1 MKLLKSSFAVCAQN
15 LRKWQTDKRVWVIG
29 VLLAIMVWIYVD
41 DMKSLAAELGGD
53 MPIWIFPFIY
63 QQFHTKLIYTLPLVL
78 LFCNAP
84 FTDQNQIFVYMRTG
98 RAKWLCGQ
106 VLYIITASAFYYF
119 FILGISLLST
129 LISGGSSLSE
139 WGSTLKTLANTNAAQ
154 FFQHPFVEVSYTVVK
169 FFTPL
174 QAVWFTFLLSWIN
187 AVNIGL
193 IIFLFNL
200 ASGSRF
206 LGVLLS
212 SAVIVFSAVTDDYVL
227 PKALPYSPV
236 SWITLNNIDVGKT
249 TTNPSFGY
257 CILVYA
263 VILAV
268 LLAGIF
274 TLGRRKSLDIK
285 ED

>member
-1 MKLLKSSFAVCAQN
+1 MKLLKTAASVCAQN
-15 LRKWQTDKRVWVIG
+15 LRKWQTDHRVWVIG
-29 VLLAIMVWIYVD
+29 ILLTIMVWIYVD
-41 DMKSLAAELGGD
+41 DMRKLSAELGGD

-106 VLYIITASAFYYF
+106 VLYIITASALYYF
-119 FILGISLLST
+119 FILAVSLLST
-129 LISGGSSLSE
+129 IICGGNSISA
-139 WGSTLKTLANTNAAQ
+139 WGSTLKTLAGSNAALY
-154 FFQHPFVEVSYTVVK
+154 FQHPFIEVSYTVVK

-200 ASGSRF
+200 VSGSRL
-206 LGVLLS
+206 LGILIS
-212 SAVIVFSAVTDDYVL
+212 SAMIVFSAVTDDYVL

-236 SWITLNNIDVGKT
+236 SWITLNNVDVGKT
-249 TTNPSFGY
+249 TTNPTFGY
-257 CILVYA
+257 CIIVYA
-263 VILAV
+263 VMLAA